1 MLESS
6 PMGFVNVS
14 LLWFCLLFV
23 NPSSLTAQAVPS
35 SDPSPLATVLLR
47 LERGDTKGAA
57 RLLGENLPVT
67 KARLEGVLDDVDRKF
82 DEAGRFG
89 ATAGHDVHQEVLDR
103 LIEENLRYEKL
114 FDLYRNLSDDET
126 LYKRFE
132 ARRWRIEGAFY
143 THGGEHACGDN
154 MNWEEAQRLYHT
166 AMERLEAGFAL
177 AKEANDLRVMA
188 SAKNNM
194 GSTLIRLLEPERA
207 IAAYNEGMRYAN
219 QLPGEMYKG
228 MVNLNLG
235 NTYVW
240 TRDPDRSL
248 AYSQSALESFK
259 KMGRGTW
266 QSNAWMNIANAQLL
280 QQKFASAWETM
291 RVALDLATQSGEDRV
306 RGRALLNLGMAGLQL
321 KKPEAAAYILE
332 AMEWYKGVTG
342 KIYTP
347 IEREAILQD
356 GYRLL
361 SQLARATGDE
371 AAAAKYD
378 KLFFESIGPDPDR
391 YGKLRASPCFAIYTA
406 RPAAS
411 QPLAP
416 Q

>member
-1 MLESS
+1 
-6 PMGFVNVS
+6 MGFVNVS